1 MKKIFLASSFKDVS
15 EQFQSF
21 MKKDLKGKTVTFI
34 PTASLPEKQTFF
46 VEAAKKSFATLGMVI
61 DELELS
67 QATPTEIRQK
77 LESNDVIYVTGG
89 NTFFL
94 LQELKKSGAD
104 ILIQQQ
110 VAGGKIYIGES
121 AGAVVASPNIEYI
134 KAMDDVKKAPELE
147 SFQALNLVDIS
158 PVPHYASF
166 PFKEVVENIITNYD
180 TDLKLIPIS
189 NKQAILIDG
198 DNIIR
203 E

>member
-1 MKKIFLASSFKDVS
+1 MKKIFLASSFKDVTK
-15 EQFQSF
+15 QFQAF
-21 MKKDLKGKTVTFI
+21 MEKDLTGKTVTFI

-46 VEAAKKSFATLGMVI
+46 VDAAKKSFAALGMVI
-61 DELELS
+61 DELEIS
-67 QATPTEIRQK
+67 QAPLAEIRQK
-77 LESNDVIYVTGG
+77 LEANDIIYVTGG

-94 LQELKKSGAD
+94 LQELQKSGAD
-104 ILIQQQ
+104 KLIQQQ
-110 VAGGKIYIGES
+110 VADGKIYIGES

-166 PFKEVVENIITNYD
+166 PFKEVVEKIIASYS
-180 TDLKLIPIS
+180 TDLKLAPIT

-198 DNIIR
+198 DNIIQA
-203 E
+203 